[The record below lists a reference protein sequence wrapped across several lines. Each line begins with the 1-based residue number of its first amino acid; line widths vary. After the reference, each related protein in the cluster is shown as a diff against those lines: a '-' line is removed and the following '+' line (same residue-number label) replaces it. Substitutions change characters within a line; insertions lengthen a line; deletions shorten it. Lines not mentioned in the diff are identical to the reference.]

1 MKKIWRVFRH
11 EYLRHVLRKRF
22 IFAVL
27 SLPLIIAA
35 MGIFG
40 VIMVALQYDSHPVG
54 YVDLANW
61 LVNPVKSSPE
71 PADLFR
77 DVEVVAFPDEE
88 RALRALEEGEIQGYY
103 VFSKDYLESGEV
115 SLVAKEFPSQGAQTA
130 FNNFVEENL
139 VKDLPKG
146 TQTRLLSSDR
156 LNIQTLD
163 GSRQSG
169 EGRWAEIAI
178 PLAAGVLFMF
188 VVNMTGGYLL
198 QAVVEEKENR
208 TMEIVI
214 TSVSPT
220 QLMAGKI
227 AGNLSVGLTQ
237 LFLWLIAPVAGFIVL
252 RSFVPW
258 IQNIQILTPTF
269 WLTMAAIFPA
279 FIMVAALMAAVGATA
294 TESSEASTVAGW
306 FTIPLV
312 MPYWFMSL
320 LMKNPNAPLS
330 VGMSLFPLTAP
341 VTLPVRFA
349 FTTVPVWQAVLSI
362 ALLYA
367 CAAASILLAGRA
379 FRLGM
384 LRYGKRLSFKELFGL
399 EKKAL

>member
-1 MKKIWRVFRH
+1 MKKIWRVFLY

-27 SLPLIIAA
+27 SLPLIVVA

-40 VIMVALQYDSHPVG
+40 VIMVALQYDGRPVG

-61 LVNPVKSSPE
+61 LTNPVNSAPD
-71 PADLFR
+71 PAELFR
-77 DVEVVAFPDEE
+77 DVEIVAYPDEGV
-88 RALRALEEGEIQGYY
+88 AMQALEIGEIQGYY
-103 VFSKDYLESGEV
+103 VFSKNYLESGEV
-115 SLVAKEFPSQGAQTA
+115 KLVAKETPSQGAQTA
-130 FNNFVEENL
+130 FESFVRKNL
-139 VKDLPKG
+139 VKDLPKEV
-146 TQTRLLSSDR
+146 QIRLLSGDR

-169 EGRWAEIAI
+169 EGHWVEIVI

-198 QAVVEEKENR
+198 RAVVEEKENR

-237 LFLWLIAPVAGFIVL
+237 LFLWLVAPIASLIFL
-252 RSFVPW
+252 RAFVPW
-258 IQNIQILTPTF
+258 VQNIQVLTPTF
-269 WLTMAAIFPA
+269 WLTMAAILPA

-294 TESSEASTVAGW
+294 TETSEASAVAGW

-330 VGMSLFPLTAP
+330 VAMSLFPLTAP

-349 FTTVPVWQAVLSI
+349 FTTVPVWQTVLSI
-362 ALLYA
+362 ALLYV
-367 CAAASILLAGRA
+367 CAAASIWLAGRA

-384 LRYGKRLSFKELFGL
+384 LRYGKRLSLKELLGL
-399 EKKAL
+399 EKKGL